1 MRKGAGGALL
11 ATAVLGLS
19 ILTGPASAVAPVES
33 VGSVEPR
40 KTNFLPHCETPQAM
54 NCVESI
60 SYLLD
65 GQWIEAAVTAKR
77 WIISDDGNG
86 NIVYGDTYYVY
97 DTPGLLH
104 EGGRS
109 SMNAALIERDDING
123 PPYAAYQFQIQAWP
137 QDADLYWDPPIN
149 RCTDG
154 NPSRPGTGPCFR
166 APWLADT
173 EYRFTFRT
181 STLVPIFVQ
190 TSVVGAQTSVE
201 EIADG
206 ARVSVIGRPGP
217 GQLVDPA
224 TVEREDRALGI
235 SYEWTGFITDAR
247 AKGGSL
253 AACQG
258 LGITTAYSNGNG
270 GQMPEWDARTGTLSF
285 GTSGAHYGPDGK
297 VYRGLAEIF
306 VPGPLARCMWQVDP
320 RQTARMEIE
329 VFTENGEESAGTK
342 SIGYDVAQDL
352 VKMIAIDFTYSEK
365 EIAARPT
372 PIDAKPGK
380 KACDVTKTVCVTV
393 DRSRKSAKVSIA
405 KVMGASEVVAVA
417 LRGTREDGP
426 QIGAPV
432 KKGKASL
439 TVKLSGAKSKGQI
452 WVVRT
457 PSTYISSFQVG

>member
-1 MRKGAGGALL
+1 
-11 ATAVLGLS
+11 
-19 ILTGPASAVAPVES
+19 
-33 VGSVEPR
+33 
-40 KTNFLPHCETPQAM
+40 M

-137 QDADLYWDPPIN
+137 QDADLFWDPPIN
-149 RCTDG
+149 RCTEG

-173 EYRFTFRT
+173 EYRFIFRT

-190 TSVVGAQTSVE
+190 TTVVGAQTSVE
-201 EIADG
+201 KVTG
-206 ARVSVIGRPGP
+206 GVRVSVAGGPGP

-224 TVEREDRALGI
+224 TVEREDRALGV
-235 SYEWTGFITDAR
+235 SYEWAGFITDAR

-270 GQMPEWDARTGTLSF
+270 GQMPEWDSRTGTLSF
-285 GTSGAHYGPDGK
+285 GTGGAHYAPDGS
-297 VYRGLAEIF
+297 VYRGLAEIV
-306 VPGPLARCMWQVDP
+306 VPGPLARCMWNVDP
-320 RQTARMEIE
+320 RQVSRMEVE
-329 VFTENGEESAGTK
+329 VYTENGEEAAGTK
-342 SIGYDVAQDL
+342 SIAYDVKADV
-352 VKMIAIDFTYSEK
+352 VKMIAIDFTYSK
-365 EIAARPT
+365 KQIAARPT
-372 PIDAKPGK
+372 PIAAVPGK
-380 KACDVTKTVCVTV
+380 KACDAANLVCVTV
-393 DRSRKSAKVSIA
+393 DRARKTAKVSVV
-405 KVMGASEVVAVA
+405 KVTGASEVLAVA

-426 QIGAPV
+426 EVKVSV

-439 TVKLSGAKSKGQI
+439 TLKLAGAKSQGEV

-457 PSTYISSFQVG
+457 PSTFISSFQVG